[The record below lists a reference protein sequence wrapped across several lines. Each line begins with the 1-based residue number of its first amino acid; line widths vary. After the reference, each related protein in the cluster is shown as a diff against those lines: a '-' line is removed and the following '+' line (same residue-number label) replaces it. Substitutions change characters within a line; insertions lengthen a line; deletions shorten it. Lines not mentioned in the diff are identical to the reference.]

1 MNKWKMQKEIRN
13 AEIEQREFLK
23 GKDIELNVS
32 KYDSKNFYRLFH
44 NGQLWYCNNNKDQT
58 LDYIYFLDLKVKKIT
73 HYNYNV
79 QADLPF

>member
-32 KYDSKNFYRLFH
+32 RYDSNFLYRLFH
-44 NGQLWYCNNNKDQT
+44 NGQLWYCNKNKDQT